1 MSSSPLNSLQR
12 RSQEDEFDEETI
24 SKEYGKMR
32 EIERLDRKMGTSI
45 DDENNKMPKTC
56 LNCESKGYKNMNRHF
71 CSPECATSYYW
82 LNPNNNPY
90 KSKGGKTRKTR
101 SKQTKRRRGRG
112 KSYKKQQKKRSRKL

>member
-24 SKEYGKMR
+24 SKEYGKMS

-112 KSYKKQQKKRSRKL
+112 RSYKKQLHKHSKRL

>member
-101 SKQTKRRRGRG
+101 SKQTKRTRGRG
-112 KSYKKQQKKRSRKL
+112 KSYKKQQKKRSKKL